1 MKLKNE
7 NFGAINEKYE
17 FIGEMTNFN
26 GNLEE
31 NVKISII
38 IPVYNVEQYIEECI
52 DSLRKQTLR
61 QIEIICVDDCSEDKS
76 LTIIMQYVE
85 IDERIKVVSLRENKS
100 ASIVYH
106 IFTYTS
112 THKAP
117 LPHNLIKI
125 TLSRHRDI
133 ISF

>member
-76 LTIIMQYVE
+76 LTIIMQY
-85 IDERIKVVSLRENKS
+85 
-100 ASIVYH
+100 A
-106 IFTYTS
+106 
-112 THKAP
+112 
-117 LPHNLIKI
+117 
-125 TLSRHRDI
+125 
-133 ISF
+133 